1 MTRPL
6 ASSPGG
12 CANARATRCDTLP
25 APMLVWPAS
34 AAPPLVRPASSRSS
48 SSTSPAH
55 PGPDTGRHG
64 TAAPEGAFPAK
75 PAWFPRRA
83 VMSNGDGKAPRPFPR
98 WTRERHGGPGR
109 SGQGTHTRAGGAD
122 LPGLRRRLSARSDPQ
137 RAARHPQPPAPW
149 RHSCR
154 SPGRRKFGGEP
165 PAKSRKQKH
174 RLRPG
179 PGFAQK
185 SVLLVNSRTQERSQ
199 TWSTDCRAWV

>member
-1 MTRPL
+1 MRITVLKLSVDRRYML
-6 ASSPGG
+6 FSSQRSRFAVGENSSGTIPGCRIQSVGG
-12 CANARATRCDTLP
+12 CERVESSALSQRRAR
-25 APMLVWPAS
+25 
-34 AAPPLVRPASSRSS
+34 
-48 SSTSPAH
+48 
-55 PGPDTGRHG
+55 PGP
-64 TAAPEGAFPAK
+64 K
-75 PAWFPRRA
+75 PARISWAGRN
-83 VMSNGDGKAPRPFPR
+83 VNGDGKAPRPFPR
-98 WTRERHGGPGR
+98 WTRERP
-109 SGQGTHTRAGGAD
+109 GTHTRAGGAD
-122 LPGLRRRLSARSDPQ
+122 LPGLRSRLSARSDPQ

>member
-1 MTRPL
+1 ML
-6 ASSPGG
+6 FSSQRSRFAVGENSSGTIPGCRIQSVGG
-12 CANARATRCDTLP
+12 CERVESSALWILSVGGCERVESSALRRAR
-25 APMLVWPAS
+25 
-34 AAPPLVRPASSRSS
+34 
-48 SSTSPAH
+48 
-55 PGPDTGRHG
+55 PGP
-64 TAAPEGAFPAK
+64 K
-75 PAWFPRRA
+75 PARISWAGRN
-83 VMSNGDGKAPRPFPR
+83 VNGDGKAPRPFPR

-109 SGQGTHTRAGGAD
+109 SGQGTHTRACGAD

-165 PAKSRKQKH
+165 PAKSRKQKP

>member
-1 MTRPL
+1 MRITVLKLSVDRRYML
-6 ASSPGG
+6 FSSQRSRFAVGENSSGTIPGCRIQSVGG
-12 CANARATRCDTLP
+12 CERVESSALRRAR
-25 APMLVWPAS
+25 
-34 AAPPLVRPASSRSS
+34 
-48 SSTSPAH
+48 
-55 PGPDTGRHG
+55 PGP
-64 TAAPEGAFPAK
+64 K
-75 PAWFPRRA
+75 PARISWAGRN
-83 VMSNGDGKAPRPFPR
+83 VNGDGKAPRPFPR
-98 WTRERHGGPGR
+98 WTRERP
-109 SGQGTHTRAGGAD
+109 GTHTRAGGAD

-149 RHSCR
+149 RHSCL